1 MLLYRIIPNS
11 WATFFETKMVGKP
24 SLTTEE
30 LFYKLGYINIS
41 EHEPYYIIN
50 TDVFLQ
56 SGISWQSKGEKGIF
70 FFKSPWDCIKTFKYV
85 NDEFYTDKIGTILE
99 YDIPDSI
106 ITNYSSCGNGL
117 YAGEEIPEV
126 KIPLSIIKG
135 ADASRNLNPDL
146 LEQLQK
152 LEQEQIEESNAIIK
166 ETITNPDEE
175 KMLTILNTPEK
186 RERISS
192 WRMSNCGVFWKSNY
206 ITGRNCTVTRE
217 AIKLYERQNNPE
229 SLISQGNGIF
239 LQTQQGNDSRTETS
253 SQDIDR

>member
-11 WATFFETKMVGKP
+11 WATFFETRIVGKP

-41 EHEPYYIIN
+41 EHEPYYIIK

-56 SGISWQSKGEKGIF
+56 DGISWQSESEKGIF

-99 YDIPDSI
+99 YDIPDTI
-106 ITNYSSCGNGL
+106 IKISLSGNGL
-117 YAGEEIPEV
+117 YAGKEIEEI
-126 KIPLSIIKG
+126 KIPLSIIKE
-135 ADASRNLNPDL
+135 DDSLESLNSYL

-152 LEQEQIEESNAIIK
+152 LEQEEIEETNALIR
-166 ETITNPDEE
+166 ENITNTDEE

-186 RERISS
+186 REKISS
-192 WRMSNCGVFWKSNY
+192 WRMSNCGIFWKSNY
-206 ITGRNCTVTRE
+206 ITGRFCSVTRE
-217 AIKLYERQNNPE
+217 AIKLFESQNNPE
-229 SLISQGNGIF
+229 CLISQGNGIF
-239 LQTQQGNDSRTETS
+239 S
-253 SQDIDR
+253 